1 MFNWTEKDARRSRA
15 YTCKLIEMAEEGL
28 IDWESLARD
37 ALNWMSE
44 EEVSQFAQHNGYI
57 VLDDEDE

>member
-1 MFNWTEKDARRSRA
+1 MRFDQRVSRPV
-15 YTCKLIEMAEEGL
+15 TNEVIDLAEQGV

-44 EEVSQFAQHNGYI
+44 EEVNQFAQHNGYI
-57 VLDDEDE
+57 VNDEE

>member
-1 MFNWTEKDARRSRA
+1 MMRFDQRVSRKV
-15 YTCKLIEMAEEGL
+15 TSEVLDLAEQGV

-44 EEVSQFAQHNGYI
+44 EEVNQFAQHNGYI
-57 VLDDEDE
+57 VVDEDE

>member
-1 MFNWTEKDARRSRA
+1 MMRFDQRVSRPV
-15 YTCKLIEMAEEGL
+15 TNEVIDLAEQGV

-44 EEVSQFAQHNGYI
+44 EEVNQFAQHNGYI
-57 VLDDEDE
+57 VDDEE

>member
-1 MFNWTEKDARRSRA
+1 MMRFNQRVSRKV
-15 YTCKLIEMAEEGL
+15 TAEVLDLAEQGV

-44 EEVSQFAQHNGYI
+44 EEVNQFAQHNGYI
-57 VLDDEDE
+57 VDDEE